1 MIAFTFSLPSG
12 GAGVGFSQKTPPHLP
27 FLSGMLIN
35 TGEAEGEVLLKH
47 LP

>member
-1 MIAFTFSLPSG
+1 LTIKRIAF
-12 GAGVGFSQKTPPHLP
+12 AKTPPHLP
-27 FLSGMLIN
+27 FLSGMPIN